1 MTRKR
6 KQNLNLEEENLKM
19 GEIAVKDN
27 KYYFIP
33 NKKENM
39 DELTGEE
46 LFSWL
51 IFKGNKYPL
60 NKNRYRIKEGDII
73 KLGRLWI
80 IIRGINIPI
89 KKEKNKRL
97 DRKDTDCI
105 AVSHHNQG
113 NQSLNIKDDFKDD
126 NKNYSNY
133 SDNSDEESS
142 DSEKTEKKEKNK
154 IINLIE
160 DDKSKNKKEKEKE
173 KEKKDEKN
181 NDVQKICRICY
192 LEEDNPSLN
201 PLIRPCK
208 CSGSMKYIHL
218 KCLIVWIKTKV
229 EIDNSEYLDNGK
241 YIIYSAE
248 KVECELCKEVFPD
261 YIKHNNKLY
270 NLLDFEQYFGEEEE
284 KEKENERNNNVTITE
299 GELDKKGKGKMGSSN
314 STNSNLKKKKTDEEK
329 SQEKINNKKDP
340 YIVLDSI
347 SFEKNQLSYRYIA
360 KFSNNTLKI
369 GRGIDMDLIMNDL
382 SISRNH
388 CQLELTDNGEVLLK
402 DVNSK
407 FGTLILVQAKKVEIL
422 ENQTLTIQV
431 GRTFFNIGYKK
442 NNSLFSCCQAE
453 EVDLTQSYEKINY
466 KAVKFRN
473 HCDIL
478 TEVENDE
485 EDEVEIESESQS
497 KEVTSEYENAIKDI
511 NNKKKKSGKLNTY
524 EDKKEG
530 DLIDA
535 SRVEIDEKNNTFQ
548 EEKGK
553 TGL

>member
-154 IINLIE
+154 IIKLIE

-241 YIIYSAE
+241 YVIYSAE

-270 NLLDFEQYFGEEEE
+270 NLLDFEQYFGEEE
-284 KEKENERNNNVTITE
+284 EKENERNNNVTITE

-407 FGTLILVQAKKVEIL
+407 FGTLISVQAKKVEIL

>member
-80 IIRGINIPI
+80 IIRDIHIPI

-270 NLLDFEQYFGEEEE
+270 NLLDFEQYFGEEE
-284 KEKENERNNNVTITE
+284 EKENERNNNVTITE

-485 EDEVEIESESQS
+485 EGEVEIESESQS

-511 NNKKKKSGKLNTY
+511 NNKKNKSGKLNTY

>member
-1 MTRKR
+1 
-6 KQNLNLEEENLKM
+6 
-19 GEIAVKDN
+19 
-27 KYYFIP
+27 
-33 NKKENM
+33 
-39 DELTGEE
+39 
-46 LFSWL
+46 
-51 IFKGNKYPL
+51 
-60 NKNRYRIKEGDII
+60 
-73 KLGRLWI
+73 
-80 IIRGINIPI
+80 
-89 KKEKNKRL
+89 
-97 DRKDTDCI
+97 
-105 AVSHHNQG
+105 
-113 NQSLNIKDDFKDD
+113 
-126 NKNYSNY
+126 
-133 SDNSDEESS
+133 
-142 DSEKTEKKEKNK
+142 
-154 IINLIE
+154 
-160 DDKSKNKKEKEKE
+160 
-173 KEKKDEKN
+173 
-181 NDVQKICRICY
+181 
-192 LEEDNPSLN
+192 
-201 PLIRPCK
+201 
-208 CSGSMKYIHL
+208 
-218 KCLIVWIKTKV
+218 
-229 EIDNSEYLDNGK
+229 
-241 YIIYSAE
+241 
-248 KVECELCKEVFPD
+248 
-261 YIKHNNKLY
+261 
-270 NLLDFEQYFGEEEE
+270 
-284 KEKENERNNNVTITE
+284 
-299 GELDKKGKGKMGSSN
+299 
-314 STNSNLKKKKTDEEK
+314 
-329 SQEKINNKKDP
+329 
-340 YIVLDSI
+340 
-347 SFEKNQLSYRYIA
+347 
-360 KFSNNTLKI
+360 
-369 GRGIDMDLIMNDL
+369 MDLIMNDL

>member
-284 KEKENERNNNVTITE
+284 KENERNNNVTITE